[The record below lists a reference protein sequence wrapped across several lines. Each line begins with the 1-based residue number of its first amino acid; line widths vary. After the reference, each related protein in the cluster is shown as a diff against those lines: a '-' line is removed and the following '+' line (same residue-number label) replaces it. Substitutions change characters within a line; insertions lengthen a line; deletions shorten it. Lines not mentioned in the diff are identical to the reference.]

1 VAAAERRR
9 HDRITEVI
17 ESTVITGIYEV
28 LDDYDFPP
36 QRAQRRILVCKP
48 SGVSTIDSVVSR
60 VKVTFLSDASGPS
73 LVLGLLPAFA
83 SAAGVRREDER
94 RLGTVVEGLVRFTLD
109 NAYPDDDLGELELT
123 LEADADLVHVTVHDW
138 GLPLS
143 SAGGDFGPL
152 PEPLAALAPDAQDVR
167 LLNLG
172 SDGKRLT
179 AAVPVQ
185 STSGGNAARHH
196 LEAAPR
202 LAQGGTQTPKAIDVR
217 AATAQD
223 AEAIAQLL
231 YENYH
236 LSYVHADFY
245 RPRYL
250 VSALQSGELV
260 STIAVHEGR
269 VIAHHALMP
278 ISGVPSAETG
288 AAVVHSAYRGVGIFG
303 RLFESTLGAARDRG
317 LASIFGDAVTI
328 HPFSQRAERSHGYRE
343 TALQLG
349 MFPAQTTMRGF
360 GGDGPKRRTATLRSY
375 RPFDDHARQAAMP
388 ARYRKLLESI
398 YANVGLAAVTP
409 PGPAPSEGDAVT
421 AEVDEPRGLGFLR
434 LRRWDEETAPGLKQ
448 AVHHVLS
455 RHVDVVYAD
464 LDLVAVSQPDEAMTE
479 LNELGFFVAGLV
491 LHGPDG
497 HDHLRFQLLDSED
510 IELDEI
516 VCDSSFAEALRRH
529 VLDDKARVG
538 G

>member
-1 VAAAERRR
+1 
-9 HDRITEVI
+9 
-17 ESTVITGIYEV
+17 
-28 LDDYDFPP
+28 
-36 QRAQRRILVCKP
+36 
-48 SGVSTIDSVVSR
+48 VSR
-60 VKVTFLSDASGPS
+60 VRVTVLSDASAPS
-73 LVLGLLPAFA
+73 LVQALIPAFA
-83 SAAGVRREDER
+83 AAAGISGEDER
-94 RLGTVVEGLVRFTLD
+94 RLSAVVEGLVGFTLD
-109 NAYPDDDLGELELT
+109 NAYPDDDLGEIEIT
-123 LEADADLVHVTVHDW
+123 LEAEADLVHVTVHDW
-138 GLPLS
+138 GLPLT
-143 SAGGDFGPL
+143 SAGGELGPL
-152 PEPLAALAPDAQDVR
+152 PEPLAALAPDAHGLR

-172 SDGKRLT
+172 SEGKRL
-179 AAVPVQ
+179 AADVSVR
-185 STSGGNAARHH
+185 SGGDGHSRRHH
-196 LEAAPR
+196 VEAAPR
-202 LAQGGTQTPKAIDVR
+202 LAQGGTETPDAIEVR
-217 AATAQD
+217 AATPQD

-250 VSALQSGELV
+250 VSGLESGELV
-260 STIAVHEGR
+260 STIAVHEDR

-278 ISGVPSAETG
+278 LSGVPSAETG

-303 RLFESTLGAARDRG
+303 RLFERTLGAARDRG

-360 GGDGPKRRTATLRSY
+360 GGDAPKRRTATLRSY

-388 ARYRKLLESI
+388 ARYRELLESI
-398 YANVGLAAVTP
+398 YANVGLSVVTP
-409 PGPAPSEGDAVT
+409 PGPATSEGDAVT
-421 AEVDEPRGLGFLR
+421 PEVDVPRGLGFLR
-434 LRRWDEETAPGLKQ
+434 LRRWDKGTVPTLKQ

-464 LDLVAVSQPDEAMTE
+464 LDLVAVGQPDEAAAE

-497 HDHLRFQLLDSED
+497 HDHLRLQLLDSED
-510 IELDEI
+510 IELEEI

-529 VLDDKARVG
+529 VLDDRARVG